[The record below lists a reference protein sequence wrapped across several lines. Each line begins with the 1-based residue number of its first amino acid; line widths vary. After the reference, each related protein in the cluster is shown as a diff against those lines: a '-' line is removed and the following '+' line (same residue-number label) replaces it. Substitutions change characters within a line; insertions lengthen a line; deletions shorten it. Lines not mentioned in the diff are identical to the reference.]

1 LIIQERG
8 RVTEEEKE
16 KEIGKVEELSV
27 IDGEVVEFGEDLKI
41 ADDFEEET
49 RVSVKEE
56 SAEKEDKIGFPKAQT
71 VEAKAVNSKYYLQYV
86 FLPLIFLTVALL
98 GGLRIGIEKSEFV
111 FLKPALIC
119 LVFGAILLVLFF
131 RAKLIVLDGWF
142 SEDFPTLTNI
152 ANGAVIL
159 SLFAASVQVFNSLIP
174 EQGLPFWII
183 AFCFFWT
190 LWNNLFAEF
199 DTRRLLQSLGGLF
212 GLAFVVKYLVL
223 SNLVAKGQGSS
234 WLMRL
239 WENPTQEFITYILD
253 LPIFSGATGYI
264 QFFTLVFFLIG
275 LFLVKPK
282 PSVVKN

>member
-1 LIIQERG
+1 MKSFGG
-8 RVTEEEKE
+8 RVTKDEKE

-27 IDGEVVEFGEDLKI
+27 IDGEVVDFGDELKI
-41 ADDFEEET
+41 DEAFEEET
-49 RVSVKEE
+49 KVAVKKG
-56 SAEKEDKIGFPKAQT
+56 SAAGDDKIGFPKPQKE
-71 VEAKAVNSKYYLQYV
+71 EAKPVNSKYYLQYV
-86 FLPLIFLTVALL
+86 FLPFIFLTVALL
-98 GGLRIGIEKSEFV
+98 GGLRIGVEANDFI

-131 RAKLIVLDGWF
+131 RAKLIVLEGWF
-142 SEDFPTLTNI
+142 SEDFPTLKNI

-174 EQGLPFWII
+174 ERGLPFWII

-223 SNLVAKGQGSS
+223 SNLVPAGQGSS
-234 WLMRL
+234 WLMRI

-253 LPIFSGATGYI
+253 LPRFSGATGYI

-282 PSVVKN
+282 AGR